1 MSLKNVVVEGC
12 QFEIYEGGLLNTS
25 GVVSVD
31 NTPVTG
37 SVVSKNTKVDGKGVY
52 TTLKVT
58 VSGFTANLIPNWI
71 PLSGSTTTPAGVSV
85 PGVFQ
90 SSALYNKVDGDAV
103 FLEGD
108 QAAAVTI
115 YGKVQ
120 AGQSTVDTPT
130 VVSIKVKS
138 GGAGQDKMKAE

>member
-12 QFEIYEGGLLNTS
+12 QFEIYEGGLLNPS
-25 GVVSVD
+25 GTVSVD

-37 SVVSKNTKVDGKGVY
+37 SVVSQNTKVDGKGVY

-58 VSGFTANLIPNWI
+58 VSGFSSTLIPSWI
-71 PLSGSTTTPAGVSV
+71 PLSGSTTTPVGVSV
-85 PGVFQ
+85 PGVIV

-108 QAAAVTI
+108 QAASVTI
-115 YGKVQ
+115 WGKVQ
-120 AGQSTVDTPT
+120 SGQTTVDTPT
-130 VVSIKVKS
+130 TVSIKIKAN
-138 GGAGQDKMKAE
+138 GAGQNKMKAE

>member
-12 QFEIYEGGLLNTS
+12 QFEIYEGGLLNSNGT
-25 GVVSVD
+25 VSVD
-31 NTPVTG
+31 AG
-37 SVVSKNTKVDGKGVY
+37 SVVSNNTKVDGKGVY

-58 VSGFTANLIPNWI
+58 VSGFSSNLISNWI
-71 PLSGSTTTPAGVSV
+71 PSSGSTTTPAGVSI
-85 PGVFQ
+85 PGVIV

-108 QAAAVTI
+108 QADNVTI

-120 AGQSTVDTPT
+120 SGQTTVDFST
-130 VVSIKVKS
+130 VVSIKIKAN
-138 GGAGQDKMKAE
+138 GAGQNKMKAE